1 MSVEY
6 ISLAILMAMIVM
18 MILGFHLAFITGSI
32 AIVSTLLVIG
42 PNGLPLIAARM
53 YTFVTTPALMAVPM
67 FILMATFMERSGVA
81 KDLFNSMY
89 AWSGRMRGGVA
100 IQTMGVAVVLAAI
113 TGIVGGE
120 IVMLGLVAL
129 PQLLRLNYDK
139 HLATGSDGADCK
151 VFIIV

>member
-67 FILMATFMERSGVA
+67 LYSWQHLWSDLELQRIYLILCTPG
-81 KDLFNSMY
+81 
-89 AWSGRMRGGVA
+89 
-100 IQTMGVAVVLAAI
+100 LAGCA
-113 TGIVGGE
+113 E
-120 IVMLGLVAL
+120 E
-129 PQLLRLNYDK
+129 
-139 HLATGSDGADCK
+139 
-151 VFIIV
+151 